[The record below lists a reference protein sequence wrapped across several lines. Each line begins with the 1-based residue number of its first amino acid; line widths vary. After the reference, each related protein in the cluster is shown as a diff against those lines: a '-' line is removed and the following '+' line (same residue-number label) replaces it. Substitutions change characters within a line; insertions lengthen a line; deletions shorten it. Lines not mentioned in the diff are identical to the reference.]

1 MRGDVPRH
9 PYDSQGG
16 RNEVTT
22 ATPPLHQN
30 KPRGPKTMQTV
41 ADQFAETLAKGAR
54 LEDPAD
60 NEDLAKSVLWR

>member
-1 MRGDVPRH
+1 
-9 PYDSQGG
+9 
-16 RNEVTT
+16 
-22 ATPPLHQN
+22 
-30 KPRGPKTMQTV
+30 MQTV